1 MLSLQS
7 AVIEKP
13 TFEKAASFDLSHDS
27 MQWNEEI
34 MKQFFEQVNYL
45 PKELG
50 TEVVINSMEPN
61 EGYAKGSIV
70 VWFNNKKINFPIIIR
85 DFKLSPFDVFIYDNG
100 NEIEYF
106 PANLKNVRAIL
117 FSEKMATLQNRYD
130 NMMPQDLKVPGTI
143 APKVSVPI
151 YDLPEG
157 ALEPPF
163 SKMSS
168 LISRV
173 KPRKTD
179 IEKLASDVQAMPS
192 VAQNFVDNT
201 GDLITN
207 IIRLKDNDKYVTLD
221 QQKQGPINLNGVVD
235 AKRAVTVLDS
245 EFIDPN
251 RLVPVRPPS
260 VCELRIATFPT
271 MEDFIES
278 GETIS
283 ERYVASKVGK
293 PILGVV
299 LDAKRSSDCCEPVE
313 ADYTRDSNGNKIPRK
328 PRRDQIFL
336 SLCGKC
342 YSRHDDWD
350 RTNIGFY
357 ASNISQ
363 VPGAVEKAI
372 NAIAANAKPF
382 MASIDW
388 ANRGDGSDKLFNPVP
403 EKNEGKTADGY
414 YNQMNP
420 RSSDYYDN
428 GVLVIYGAGDVWEC
442 IEFRGEFRK
451 LRINDTEAYRSKKT
465 VLIPAKIGS
474 VQAVSG
480 VIDPVYKMV
489 IGDAKEVFLI
499 PETTIILSV
508 GEMNSINKND
518 FISPNTDIKKIYEE
532 AGIPKIAVAFD
543 GNGFKISGE
552 AYDPI
557 RTVTGIEKD
566 ASLTSIQAKGALGTM
581 GMSNAKANQA
591 LLEAAYRF
599 TKHASAPVLVYGV
612 RGDYITTDSLVL
624 RDKQVQ
630 FRGLLKEASMK
641 LRHDLVKE
649 ASAIDDPEAV
659 DVVLSLNFINE
670 DNLGDYIDNIG
681 SMKKT
686 ISKLASMLVASRMGL
701 SELNE
706 GAVKKAMDGLDTVV
720 TGLENIKIA
729 IGK

>member
-1 MLSLQS
+1 MLSLKS
-7 AVIEKP
+7 AVIQKP
-13 TFEKAASFDLSHDS
+13 TFEKVGSFDLSHDS
-27 MQWNEEI
+27 MQWNEEV

-70 VWFNNKKINFPIIIR
+70 VWFNNKKINFPIIIKN
-85 DFKLSPFDVFIYDNG
+85 FKMSPFDVFIYDNG
-100 NEIEYF
+100 NETEYF
-106 PANLKNVRAIL
+106 PANLNNVRSIL

-168 LISRV
+168 LIIKVR
-173 KPRKTD
+173 PRKVD
-179 IEKLASDVQAMPS
+179 IEKLASDIRAMPS
-192 VAQNFVDNT
+192 VAQNFIDNT

-207 IIRLKDNDKYVTLD
+207 VIRLKDNDKYVTLD
-221 QQKQGPINLNGVVD
+221 QQKQGPISLNGVVE
-235 AKRAVTVLDS
+235 AKRALTVLDS

-251 RLVPVRPPS
+251 RLVPVKPPS
-260 VCELRIATFPT
+260 VCELRLATFPT

-283 ERYVASKVGK
+283 DRYVASKVGK

-299 LDAKRSSDCCEPVE
+299 IDTKRDSDCCEPALAE
-313 ADYTRDSNGNKIPRK
+313 YTTDSNGNRIPKK

-336 SLCGKC
+336 SLCCKY

-357 ASNISQ
+357 ASNVSQ
-363 VPGAVEKAI
+363 VSGAVEKAI
-372 NAIAANAKPF
+372 NAIATNAKPF
-382 MASIDW
+382 MASVDW
-388 ANRGDGSDKLFNPVP
+388 ANRRDGSDKMFNPVP
-403 EKNEGKTADGY
+403 EKNEGLTADSGY
-414 YNQMNP
+414 NSMNP
-420 RSSDYYDN
+420 SLSCYYDH
-428 GVLVIYGAGDVWEC
+428 GILAIYGAGDSWEC
-442 IEFRGEFRK
+442 VEFRGEFRK
-451 LRINDTEAYRSKKT
+451 LRINDTEAYRSKNT

-480 VIDPVYKMV
+480 VRDPIYKMV
-489 IGDAKEVFLI
+489 IGDSKNVFLI
-499 PETTIILSV
+499 PETTVILSI
-508 GEMNSINKND
+508 GDMKNISKND

-532 AGIPKIAVAFD
+532 AGIPKIAVMFD

-552 AYDPI
+552 SYDPI
-557 RTVTGIEKD
+557 RTVAGIEKG
-566 ASLTSIQAKGALGTM
+566 ASLNSSQAKGALGTM
-581 GMSNAKANQA
+581 GMSNDKVNQA

-599 TKHASAPVLVYGV
+599 TKHASAPVFVYGV
-612 RGDYITTDSLVL
+612 RSDYITTDSLAR
-624 RDKQVQ
+624 RDKVAK
-630 FRGLLKEASMK
+630 FNELLKEASMN
-641 LRHDLVKE
+641 LRLDLVKE
-649 ASAIDDPEAV
+649 ASAIDDPESV

-670 DNLGDYIDNIG
+670 ENLNDYIDNIG

-686 ISKLASMLVASRMGL
+686 ISKLASMLIASRMGL

-706 GAVKKAMDGLDTVV
+706 GAVKKAMDGLDSVV
-720 TGLENIKIA
+720 SGLENIKIA